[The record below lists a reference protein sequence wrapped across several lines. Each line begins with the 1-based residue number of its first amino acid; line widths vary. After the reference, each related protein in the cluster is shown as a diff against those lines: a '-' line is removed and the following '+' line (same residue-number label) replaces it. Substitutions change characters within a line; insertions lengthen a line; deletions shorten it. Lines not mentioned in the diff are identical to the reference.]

1 MESNIVES
9 FGTLC
14 GKFGISVDLNSE
26 NVKIYLQELTEKAAK
41 SEILTSLFWIIG
53 LGILTFVCWLVVF
66 KLSKVPSFD
75 WEDTTT
81 IFTIIGCA
89 LTVFFVIVLFDRT
102 ANIITC
108 LTFPEK
114 IIFNML
120 QSVK

>member
-1 MESNIVES
+1 MESNMAES

-14 GKFGISVDLNSE
+14 GKLGISIDLNSE
-26 NVKIYLQELTEKAAK
+26 NVKIYLQELTERAAK
-41 SEILTSLFWIIG
+41 SEILTGLFWIIG
-53 LGILTFVCWLVVF
+53 LGILTFVCWFIVF
-66 KLSKVPSFD
+66 KLSKATSFD
-75 WEDTTT
+75 WDDMQT
-81 IFTIIGCA
+81 FLTIIGCA

-108 LTFPEK
+108 LTYPEK